1 MGLLSRFGRG
11 LKEAAPIVGQMAQ
24 ASLLQEAA
32 DKKYNRLVEREELKH
47 TRGLA
52 AAELSYTRGVAGATL
67 SAQIDYY
74 KTRSEHQFKLAED
87 ARGEITAMMTKDPL
101 QTGMGGFTAEQR
113 NARVAILEQQ
123 EKTAMELY
131 SEYDR
136 QYRKLSDLP
145 PMAKIDEDALVGKVD
160 LDIAVDIAA
169 NEIIQSTEEEGATG
183 MLSVPTIDA
192 QIASINEDLVSKHMP
207 KLTEAQTTA
216 FRSAVEDRIKVLGEP
231 MRESYVT
238 EEGETK
244 FRPIEEPAKTDWR
257 EGITGD
263 PGREEEITLRWGM
276 KREANNQSRKD
287 AKQAGKKA
295 LTGDE
300 LYKLIQQQL
309 TDEEIQSLIDDGYH
323 IPEWYQTVLLDPS
336 TNPDAPHFGFGL
348 IDSLDILGFKTAA
361 DKIRFQ
367 ESLIES
373 GQAVERGGELYYPGG
388 QDKDYERLLRGDETR
403 EKIRKYNPELTMQ
416 MMDLFSNSTRT
427 V

>member
-123 EKTAMELY
+123 EATAMELY

-145 PMAKIDEDALVGKVD
+145 AMAKIDEDALVGKVD

-207 KLTEAQTTA
+207 KLTEVQTTA

-231 MRESYVT
+231 T
-238 EEGETK
+238 
-244 FRPIEEPAKTDWR
+244 IEEPEPKPDWR
-257 EGITGD
+257 EGIEGV
-263 PGREEEITLRWGM
+263 PEREDIKLNFAQ
-276 KREANNQSRKD
+276 KRIVQSRSNSE
-287 AKQAGKKA
+287 AKKLGKKS
-295 LTGDE
+295 LKVGD
-300 LYKLIQQQL
+300 LVKLIQQEL
-309 TDEEIQSLIDDGYH
+309 LNEEIQEFIDDGYY
-323 IPEWYQTVLLDPS
+323 IPEWYQTVLLPRGVEG
-336 TNPDAPHFGFGL
+336 APGFAFGK
-348 IDSLDILGFKTAA
+348 IESLDDLSKRSAA
-361 DKIRFQ
+361 DMIRDL
-367 ESLIES
+367 EMDIE
-373 GQAVERGGELYYPGG
+373 GG
-388 QDKDYERLLRGDETR
+388 QRIERDGQLYTPDSPELERLLEGDVTR